1 MHQDLT
7 AEGAHKVDIW
17 HTPKI
22 RQCHHCS
29 TDYEVS
35 VDLAGQNSQGVITVW
50 REFGFGTNDAMIHSG
65 LGQIHPPAI
74 PRRPNLDAGRIRKRF
89 EHGRDEWDDDVEK
102 HFKNVK
108 NWRFL
113 ERRGFENGE
122 IDDDEK
128 DEKDD
133 TSSNNRPIN
142 NNTDPDDTIDFKNYD
157 CERNYKYTL
166 EESKDYCEGY
176 PFGYYGAP
184 AEYGP
189 DGYEADD
196 INEVGGEDLGCEG
209 RRELRLWRAGFDRGE
224 DGDGGERKVEGGNC
238 H

>member
-184 AEYGP
+184 
-189 DGYEADD
+189 
-196 INEVGGEDLGCEG
+196 G
-209 RRELRLWRAGFDRGE
+209 RIWT
-224 DGDGGERKVEGGNC
+224 
-238 H
+238 